1 MFLLPAICGLASGV
15 ISGMGIGGGTILIP
29 ALTIFLNLSQHDAQG
44 INLLYFI
51 PTAITALAV
60 HIKNKNIVYKT
71 AAVLALA
78 GAVGAGFGAYLANKT
93 NGNLLKKLFAAFLL
107 IMGIYEIL
115 KKDKE
120 KSKK

>member
-1 MFLLPAICGLASGV
+1 MFFLPLMCGVLSGV

-51 PTAITALAV
+51 PTAITALIV
-60 HIKNKNIVYKT
+60 HIKNKNIKYKT
-71 AAVLALA
+71 ALLLASFGGL
-78 GAVGAGFGAYLANKT
+78 GAALGAILANNT
-93 NGNLLKKLFAAFLL
+93 ESNLLRKLFAFFLL
-107 IMGIYEIL
+107 AMGIYEIL
-115 KKDKE
+115 KKDKQ